1 MFLHSFRL
9 LKMAAVQV
17 QIPPPRLQI
26 EADIPAISF
35 CLFKTTFISYMENQN
50 ISNENA
56 FILLRDSIPTGPLRV
71 VISTSRTFQDALEL
85 LSKQFKPP
93 QDEIPI
99 LKSKIINRGV
109 LSPDYTY
116 DTILD
121 ILKDV
126 LKYLMM
132 FNRVFSPFEDLTLDE
147 ITQSL
152 LCWVPRNQSVNV
164 IHKIRVEILRAR
176 TEQGI
181 PLSVAYKKNL
191 MLAISTYTTLRLAA
205 RLLSAPQPPV
215 APPSA

>member
-1 MFLHSFRL
+1 
-9 LKMAAVQV
+9 MAAVQR
-17 QIPPPRLQI
+17 QIPPPRLEF
-26 EADIPAISF
+26 EADIPSISF
-35 CLFKTTFISYMENQN
+35 YLFKTTFISYMENQN

-121 ILKDV
+121 KRGVVSPILV
-126 LKYLMM
+126 Q
-132 FNRVFSPFEDLTLDE
+132 NRRMWVCEDLN
-147 ITQSL
+147 
-152 LCWVPRNQSVNV
+152 CHV
-164 IHKIRVEILRAR
+164 K
-176 TEQGI
+176 QGI
-181 PLSVAYKKNL
+181 IVQGR
-191 MLAISTYTTLRLAA
+191 IS
-205 RLLSAPQPPV
+205 
-215 APPSA
+215 